1 MSTKES
7 SQRTMQAIKAT
18 VHQELDEIDFFHTNA
33 QMVDAR
39 MRGHDVTDV
48 SFSIG
53 KAVFFLEGIGT
64 KAQKCQAIRD
74 IAQALITAA
83 DLLQAELEA
92 AQPAVPAEQLELGA
106 DA

>member
-7 SQRTMQAIKAT
+7 SARTMQAIKAT
-18 VHQELDEIDFFHTNA
+18 VHQELEEIDFYHTNA

-39 MRGHDVTDV
+39 MRGHDVTHV

-64 KAQKCQAIRD
+64 KAQNCQAIRD

>member
-7 SQRTMQAIKAT
+7 SQRTMQAIRAT

-39 MRGHDVTDV
+39 MRGDDVAHV

-64 KAQKCQAIRD
+64 NAQKCQAIRD

-92 AQPAVPAEQLELGA
+92 AQPAVPAQQLKLGN

>member
-7 SQRTMQAIKAT
+7 SARTISAIKAT
-18 VHQELDEIDFFHTNA
+18 AHQELEEIDFYHTNA
-33 QMVDAR
+33 RMVDAR
-39 MRGHDVTDV
+39 MRGDDVAHV

-64 KAQKCQAIRD
+64 NAQKCQAIRD
-74 IAQALITAA
+74 IAQQLITAA

-92 AQPAVPAEQLELGA
+92 EQPAAPAQQLELGH
-106 DA
+106 

>member
-7 SQRTMQAIKAT
+7 SARTMKAIKAT
-18 VHQELDEIDFFHTNA
+18 VCQELNEIDFFHTNS

-39 MRGHDVTDV
+39 MRGDDVTHV

-64 KAQKCQAIRD
+64 NAQNCQAIRD
-74 IAQALITAA
+74 IGQQLVTAA
-83 DLLQAELEA
+83 DLLQAELKA
-92 AQPAVPAEQLELGA
+92 AEPAAPAEQLLLGE
-106 DA
+106 